1 MWNKPYSLKEGTAI
15 VIGLLATGTLLQVV
29 MGPLEWRVFAWPA
42 NIITLVLFV
51 LALVAVFMLRR
62 QSYLCRF
69 MTTMQAAVPA
79 ITAAAMLTLVMGV
92 TRQAAEDTNPSDPI
106 GLTKMLNF

>member
-15 VIGLLATGTLLQVV
+15 VIGLLATGTLLQAV

-79 ITAAAMLTLVMGV
+79 YCRSCNADPCHGC
-92 TRQAAEDTNPSDPI
+92 NPTGGRRHKS
-106 GLTKMLNF
+106 F